1 MPFLTQEFALPQPKK
16 AFLFLM
22 QDLGFGTKEAQRIID
37 KGRLTQNSQ
46 TIKKA
51 QVIVGK
57 VELLHFVADSNAVE
71 NDVLKNLTLLFSNKD
86 FCVYDKPH
94 NLLTHPKGLFS
105 HTSLNDALKMHFGKN
120 ANPIHR
126 LDSQTSG
133 LVVCGLHK
141 RSEIALKNNVQKFQK
156 TYTAI
161 LKGALTKQSLQKNG
175 LVEREG
181 AFLIDKPIFHQNTK
195 KDLSIRSFISAQGK
209 PSQTLLRI
217 LSVKEN
223 ASLVALT
230 PLTGRTHQLRVH
242 LDSIGYPILGDSL
255 YGVSENVARYF
266 LETRN
271 VCESERITLTGAPYL
286 CLNASALKFSYKNFI
301 FTFHSRLDS
310 QILQLFATL

>member
-1 MPFLTQEFALPQPKK
+1 MPFLTQEFLLPQPKK

-22 QDLGFGTKEAQRIID
+22 QDLGFSIKEAQRIID
-37 KGRLTQNSQ
+37 KGRLTQNNQ

-51 QVIVGK
+51 QIIVGK

-71 NDVLKNLTLLFSNKD
+71 SDALKNLTLLFSNKD

-94 NLLTHPKGLFS
+94 DLLTHPKGLFS
-105 HTSLNDALKMHFGKN
+105 HASLNDALKMHFGKN

-133 LVVCGLHK
+133 LVVCALHK
-141 RSEIALKNNVQKFQK
+141 RSEIALKNSVQKFQK

-161 LKGALTKQSLQKNG
+161 LKGALTRESLQKNA
-175 LVEREG
+175 LVEKDG
-181 AFLIDKPIFHQNTK
+181 TFLIDKPILSQNTK

-209 PSQTLLRI
+209 ESRTLLKI

-255 YGVSENVARYF
+255 YGVSEDIARYF

-271 VCESERITLTGAPYL
+271 VGKSERITLTGAPYL
-286 CLNASALKFSYKNFI
+286 CLNASALKFSYKNFS
-301 FTFHSRLDS
+301 FSFRSRLDS
-310 QILQLFATL
+310 QILQFFATL

>member
-1 MPFLTQEFALPQPKK
+1 
-16 AFLFLM
+16 M
-22 QDLGFGTKEAQRIID
+22 QDLGFSIKEAQRIID
-37 KGRLTQNSQ
+37 KGRLTQNNQ

-51 QVIVGK
+51 QIIAGK
-57 VELLHFVADSNAVE
+57 VELLHFVADSNALE
-71 NDVLKNLTLLFSNKD
+71 NDSLKNLTLLFSNKD

-94 NLLTHPKGLFS
+94 DLLTHPKGLFS
-105 HTSLNDALKMHFGKN
+105 HASLNDALKMHFGKN

-141 RSEIALKNNVQKFQK
+141 KSEIALKNSVQKFQK

-161 LKGALTKQSLQKNG
+161 LKGALTRESLRQNG
-175 LVEREG
+175 LIEKEG
-181 AFLIDKPIFHQNTK
+181 AFLIDKPILSQNTK

-209 PSQTLLRI
+209 ESQTLLKI
-217 LSVKEN
+217 LSVKQN
-223 ASLVALT
+223 ASLVLLT

-242 LDSIGYPILGDSL
+242 LDSIGHPILGDSL
-255 YGVSENVARYF
+255 YGVSENIARYF

-271 VCESERITLTGAPYL
+271 VDESEHITLTGAPYL
-286 CLNASALKFSYKNFI
+286 CLNASALKFFFKNFI
-301 FTFHSRLDS
+301 FSFHSRLDS